1 VWLEIPVTDINR
13 ARAFYEKVFGWT
25 CQDEGKDSK
34 EPGVSKIYFFSKGG
48 DFNGAFLVVD
58 SEGLL
63 APAISPTGNGKDRW
77 SVVTTFAVENVD
89 AALQKVQDAGGKVYR
104 YVLSFASHG
113 TGLMTLTWTG
123 PKSILATIW
132 DFMVVLWT
140 PRATYME
147 FIPCGDKAQLSIE
160 PTLDTIS
167 FIFEQMVCELL
178 LVGDMLR
185 YKPPTPSFFG
195 YYVVGSICT

>member
-1 VWLEIPVTDINR
+1 VWLEIPVTDINC

-34 EPGVSKIYFFSKGG
+34 EPGVSKVYLFSKG
-48 DFNGAFLVVD
+48 DFNGSFLVVD

-77 SVVTTFAVENVD
+77 SAVATFAVENVD

-104 YVLSFASHG
+104 YVLSFQPRADSPHG

-123 PKSILATIW
+123 PKPILATIW

-147 FIPCGDKAQLSIE
+147 FIPCGDKAQSSIE
-160 PTLDTIS
+160 STLDTIS
-167 FIFEQMVCELL
+167 FF
-178 LVGDMLR
+178 
-185 YKPPTPSFFG
+185 YF
-195 YYVVGSICT
+195 

>member
-1 VWLEIPVTDINR
+1 MSSDQQACLDSRVGQVVWLEIPVTDINR

-25 CQDEGKDSK
+25 CQDEGRDSK
-34 EPGVSKIYFFSKGG
+34 EPGVSKLYFFSKG

-104 YVLSFASHG
+104 PKVDIGNNMGFYGRFVDPEGNVHG
-113 TGLMTLTWTG
+113 IYSMRG
-123 PKSILATIW
+123 
-132 DFMVVLWT
+132 
-140 PRATYME
+140 
-147 FIPCGDKAQLSIE
+147 
-160 PTLDTIS
+160 
-167 FIFEQMVCELL
+167 
-178 LVGDMLR
+178 
-185 YKPPTPSFFG
+185 
-195 YYVVGSICT
+195 